1 MRRALLVGLV
11 VLVAIQLV
19 AVERDNGPGT
29 VDAVQAPPEVTTLLR
44 RACTNCHTGATEW
57 PWYSRIAPAS
67 WWAQSEVLEGR
78 RRLNF
83 SQWDAYASDPDTIAH
98 KLQQVA
104 ALVRTAAMAPW
115 PYRLLHARA
124 RLTSAQRESL
134 IRWATQEIP
143 PRAPHPD

>member
-1 MRRALLVGLV
+1 LILVGGLLMGAQLIRSARINPPV
-11 VLVAIQLV
+11 ESDLVAP
-19 AVERDNGPGT
+19 VEIKRILRD
-29 VDAVQAPPEVTTLLR
+29 
-44 RACTNCHTGATEW
+44 ACYDCHSNETEW

-67 WWAQSEVLEGR
+67 WWAHSEVLEGR